1 MNSPVSSSTSNSI
14 ARIRSGAERNT
25 IGDPEL
31 TATDRA
37 ALLTLARGA
46 IAAALAGR
54 SLPELPDVPG
64 AALRRGAF
72 VTLEEK
78 EGHDLRGCIGH
89 IPGDRPLGEIV
100 RQVAVSAARSDP
112 RFPAVALDE
121 LGALRIEISVLTQP
135 VHVAPSERCR
145 LVIGRDGLLVRRG
158 RAQAVLLPQ
167 VATEHGF
174 GPEAFLNA
182 VCHKAGLAAGSWRE
196 PDTHVFTFTADV
208 FVE

>member
-1 MNSPVSSSTSNSI
+1 VERSTI
-14 ARIRSGAERNT
+14 A
-25 IGDPEL
+25 DPDSWLPL
-31 TATDRA
+31 TPADHA
-37 ALLTLARGA
+37 ALLALARGA
-46 IAAALAGR
+46 IEAALAGH
-54 SLPELPDVPG
+54 SPPELPDIPG

-72 VTLEEK
+72 VTLEES

-89 IPGDRPLGEIV
+89 VTADRPLGEVI

-112 RFPAVALDE
+112 RFPPVQLDE
-121 LGALRIEISVLTQP
+121 LPALRIEISVLDDP
-135 VHVAPSERCR
+135 VRVEPADPSR

-167 VATEHGF
+167 VATEHGL

-182 VCHKAGLAAGSWRE
+182 VCHKAGLAPGSWRE
-196 PDTHVFTFTADV
+196 PATQVFTFKADV

>member
-1 MNSPVSSSTSNSI
+1 M
-14 ARIRSGAERNT
+14 
-25 IGDPEL
+25 
-31 TATDRA
+31 
-37 ALLTLARGA
+37 LTLARGA
-46 IAAALAGR
+46 IEAALHGR
-54 SLPELPDVPG
+54 TLPELPDVPG

-72 VTLEEK
+72 VTLEELQ
-78 EGHDLRGCIGH
+78 GGDLRGCIGH
-89 IPGDRPLGEIV
+89 VMNDRPLGEVI

-112 RFPAVALDE
+112 RFAPVQLDE
-121 LGALRIEISVLTQP
+121 LSALRIGISVLAPP
-135 VHVAPSERCR
+135 VRVAAADLCR

-167 VATEHGF
+167 VATEQGL

-196 PDTHVFTFTADV
+196 PDTQVFTFTADV

>member
-1 MNSPVSSSTSNSI
+1 MRTP
-14 ARIRSGAERNT
+14 SGAESNT
-25 IGDPEL
+25 IEDPEL

-37 ALLTLARGA
+37 ALLALARSA
-46 IAAALAGR
+46 IEAALSGR
-54 SLPELPDVPG
+54 PPPGLPGVPG
-64 AALRRGAF
+64 VGLRRGAF
-72 VTLEEK
+72 VTLEHR

-89 IPGDRPLGEIV
+89 IMGDRPLGEVI

-112 RFPAVALDE
+112 RFPPVQPDE
-121 LGALRIEISVLTQP
+121 LAGLRIEISVLTAP
-135 VHVAPSERCR
+135 VHVATSELCG

-167 VATEHGF
+167 VASEQGL

-182 VCHKAGLAAGSWRE
+182 VCHKAGLAPGSWRE
-196 PDTHVFTFTADV
+196 PDTNVFTFRADV

>member
-1 MNSPVSSSTSNSI
+1 MERSTI
-14 ARIRSGAERNT
+14 A
-25 IGDPEL
+25 DPDSWLPL
-31 TATDRA
+31 TPADHA
-37 ALLTLARGA
+37 ALLALARGA
-46 IAAALAGR
+46 IEAALAGH
-54 SLPELPDVPG
+54 SPPELPDIPG

-72 VTLEEK
+72 VTLEES

-89 IPGDRPLGEIV
+89 VTADRPLGEVI

-112 RFPAVALDE
+112 RFPPVQLDE
-121 LGALRIEISVLTQP
+121 LPALRIEISVLDDP
-135 VHVAPSERCR
+135 VRVEPADPSR

-167 VATEHGF
+167 VATEHGL

-182 VCHKAGLAAGSWRE
+182 VCHKAGLAPGSWRE
-196 PDTHVFTFTADV
+196 PATQVFTFKADV